1 MHHAVSTWVHETSS
15 ARCICFGMMAM
26 YQIVGV
32 RRRHDWPALDNSTGC
47 GIATRVP
54 PSAAAFF
61 TRQGMKPAAFEYQAP
76 ATLRDAIDLLAS
88 DSEATVIAGGQSL
101 MPVLAF
107 RLAAPSMLVDL
118 RRVPGLGNIAVDDNG
133 VRLGARVRWCDIED
147 DQRLE
152 TAHPL
157 LQGAIAHVGYYQIRN
172 RGTVGDSLAHAD
184 PAAELPGI
192 AVTCEAEI
200 TLIGAAG
207 ARTVP
212 AGEFFTGPLSTL
224 RQADEIIT
232 ELRLPPWPRGRRWA
246 FQEFALR
253 HGDFALGGMEPE
265 CVMRVNFRLN
275 GNPVAVD
282 VEPRMHLADCLRDVL
297 RQTGTHLGCEH
308 GVCGACT
315 VIVEGE
321 AVRSCLMLA
330 VQADGSTVVTVEGLS
345 TDDALTPLQTAFRKH
360 HALQCGFCT
369 PGMLT
374 TAHALLTEE
383 PDADVDRIRSALSGN
398 LCRCTGYIPIVE
410 AVLEARAAYQRD
422 GKP

>member
-1 MHHAVSTWVHETSS
+1 
-15 ARCICFGMMAM
+15 MMAM

-253 HGDFALGGMEPE
+253 HGDFALAGIALFYDEDQRG
-265 CVMRVNFRLN
+265 RVSNAHVGVIGACDRPHRLREVEVLLN
-275 GNPVAVD
+275 GDPVDDRLIQAAAAMAAKAVD
-282 VEPRMHLADCLRDVL
+282 PPEDLHAGAAYRRGLVTTLVERGLR
-297 RQTGTHLGCEH
+297 
-308 GVCGACT
+308 A
-315 VIVEGE
+315 
-321 AVRSCLMLA
+321 AA
-330 VQADGSTVVTVEGLS
+330 WN
-345 TDDALTPLQTAFRKH
+345 
-360 HALQCGFCT
+360 
-369 PGMLT
+369 
-374 TAHALLTEE
+374 
-383 PDADVDRIRSALSGN
+383 RSA
-398 LCRCTGYIPIVE
+398 
-410 AVLEARAAYQRD
+410 
-422 GKP
+422 